1 MTGVPIVFVHVHHPD
16 VWEEMARDLAAALQ
30 RPFGLVLTCRDAGMT
45 LAAVDSPHVLFTR
58 QVVVENR
65 GRDVLPFMKALRAE
79 GDGFDIG
86 LKLHTKKSVHRDDGD
101 DWRRFLTRSLLAGRD
116 GVPAPLAAME
126 ALPSLGLVVPEAHLL
141 GLRGRIVLNGRIT
154 RRMIAAL
161 GLDLTLRELEEE
173 RFAAG
178 SMFWFRR
185 EALSPLADPSLD
197 SLFAPERGQLDG
209 TAAHAAERLFA
220 ALTHRRDYLA
230 AGTEALPGLLEGAE
244 RGASRAEMENIVER
258 SARDADNPFV
268 LPMSEFWQR
277 HPWMLIAAHHVY
289 TRSPQP
295 IWRVARTLFRR
306 FTLDR

>member
-1 MTGVPIVFVHVHHPD
+1 MTDVPIVFIHVHHPD
-16 VWEEMARDLAAALQ
+16 VWAEMARDLAAAIQ
-30 RPFGLVLTCRDAGMT
+30 RPFGLVLTCRDAGMA
-45 LAAVDSPHVLFTR
+45 LASVDSPHVVFTR
-58 QVVVENR
+58 RVVVENR

-79 GDGFDIG
+79 GDGFEIG

-101 DWRRFLTRSLLAGRD
+101 DWRRFLTGSLLAGRD
-116 GVPAPLAAME
+116 GVPAALAAME
-126 ALPSLGLVVPEAHLL
+126 RVPALGLVVPEAHLL

-154 RRMIAAL
+154 RRMISAL
-161 GLDLTLRELEEE
+161 GLDLTLRELEEG

-185 EALSPLADPSLD
+185 EALSPLCDPALE

-220 ALTHRRDYLA
+220 AVSKRQGYLA
-230 AGTEALPGLLEGAE
+230 AGTEALPGLLDAAD
-244 RGASRAEMENIVER
+244 RGASKAVLERTVEDAAQA
-258 SARDADNPFV
+258 ARNPFV

-277 HPWMLIAAHHVY
+277 HPWALIAAHHVY
-289 TRSPQP
+289 TRSPKP
-295 IWRVARTLFRR
+295 VWRIARTLFRR